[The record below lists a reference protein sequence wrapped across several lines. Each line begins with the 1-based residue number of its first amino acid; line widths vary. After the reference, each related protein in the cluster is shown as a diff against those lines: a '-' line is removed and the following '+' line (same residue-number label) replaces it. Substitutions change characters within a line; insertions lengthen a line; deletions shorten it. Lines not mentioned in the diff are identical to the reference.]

1 MTHGAWRRDRLSP
14 NTRATL
20 TYLEDFHRHLGGR
33 GKGGGH
39 ADVYGWCLTHG
50 HSLLH
55 ELGCLQLLLL
65 FPALLLL
72 HLLTHELLA

>member
-1 MTHGAWRRDRLSP
+1 MLVWQ
-14 NTRATL
+14 RARPANKSD
-20 TYLEDFHRHLGGR
+20 TYLKDFHGHLGGR

-39 ADVYGWCLTHG
+39 ADVDGWRRTHR

-55 ELGCLQLLLL
+55 ELGRLQPLLLL
-65 FPALLLL
+65 PALLLL

>member
-1 MTHGAWRRDRLSP
+1 MDNVGLEEGLAQP
-14 NTRATL
+14 TRVTL
-20 TYLEDFHRHLGGR
+20 TYLEDFHRHLGGG

-39 ADVYGWCLTHG
+39 ADVYGWGLTHR

-55 ELGCLQLLLL
+55 ELGRLQLLLL
-65 FPALLLL
+65 LPALLLL

>member
-1 MTHGAWRRDRLSP
+1 MENVGLEEGLAQP
-14 NTRATL
+14 TRATL
-20 TYLEDFHRHLGGR
+20 TYLKDFHRHLSGR

-39 ADVYGWCLTHG
+39 ADVYGWGLTHR

-55 ELGCLQLLLL
+55 ELGRLQLLLL
-65 FPALLLL
+65 LPALLLL

>member
-1 MTHGAWRRDRLSP
+1 MENAALKEGLAQP
-14 NTRATL
+14 TRATL

-33 GKGGGH
+33 GKGGGGH
-39 ADVYGWCLTHG
+39 ADVYGRGLTHW

-55 ELGCLQLLLL
+55 ELGRLQLLLL
-65 FPALLLL
+65 LPALLLL

>member
-1 MTHGAWRRDRLSP
+1 MENAEEEEGLAQPARV
-14 NTRATL
+14 TL
-20 TYLEDFHRHLGGR
+20 TYLKDFHWHLGGR
-33 GKGGGH
+33 GEGGGH
-39 ADVYGWCLTHG
+39 TDVYGWCLTHG

-65 FPALLLL
+65 LSAFLFL

>member
-1 MTHGAWRRDRLSP
+1 MEESVGQP
-14 NTRATL
+14 RAAF

-33 GKGGGH
+33 GQGGGH
-39 ADVYGWCLTHG
+39 TDVDSWCLTHG

-55 ELGCLQLLLL
+55 ELGRLQLLLL
-65 FPALLLL
+65 LPALLLL